1 MKKEDIKVIIMTPI
15 EEIAK
20 TIDELIRQVKEAKI

>member
-1 MKKEDIKVIIMTPI
+1 MTPI

-20 TIDELIRQVKEAKI
+20 TIDELIRQVKEAKIWIKKRRTQSQ